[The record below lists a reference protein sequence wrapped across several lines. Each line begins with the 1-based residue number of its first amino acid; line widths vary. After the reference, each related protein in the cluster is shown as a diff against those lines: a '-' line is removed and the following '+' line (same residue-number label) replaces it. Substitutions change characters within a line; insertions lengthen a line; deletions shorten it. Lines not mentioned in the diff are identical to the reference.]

1 METKGNAFKRGNWKH
16 LFMQNVRVG
25 TSDLPK
31 KELKGDVL
39 SGMKVAVC
47 PSPHETN
54 ALTSLAEKTKEQQAV
69 YFHPGTGIIS
79 STVPDSHINKVNL
92 QNK

>member
-1 METKGNAFKRGNWKH
+1 M
-16 LFMQNVRVG
+16 
-25 TSDLPK
+25 
-31 KELKGDVL
+31 
-39 SGMKVAVC
+39 

-54 ALTSLAEKTKEQQAV
+54 ALTSLAEKTEEEQAV
-69 YFHPGTGIIS
+69 YFHSGIGIIS